1 MGVDIIDE
9 HNKNKNEHKRG
20 KNCENDDHGTHVA
33 ALAGGLE
40 YGIATEATLY
50 SVRVADCDGKSNIGY
65 IIEGLHH
72 TMKKIKKLNKPSVIN
87 LSLGSK
93 RGFISAAGNAA
104 IRRVVDKEGIP
115 VVVPA
120 GDTFKEASRYWP
132 AIPDVINVGATRDGD
147 AMFKS
152 NYGPAIDIL
161 APGVDIKSASIP
173 GDIATDGDTATAVK
187 SGTPMA
193 AAIVSG
199 AVAVLL
205 QEQGQIKPAKLK
217 QLLLKNAIN
226 GVIEGPHF
234 EKNTPNKLLQ
244 IK

>member
-9 HNKNKNEHKRG
+9 HTDDISKRKKG
-20 KNCENDDHGTHVA
+20 GHCANNDHGTHVA
-33 ALAGGLE
+33 ALAGGHK

-72 TMKKIKKLNKPSVIN
+72 TMKKIKKSNKPSVIN

-104 IRRVVDKEGIP
+104 IRHVVAKEGIP
-115 VVVPA
+115 VVVSA
-120 GDTFKEASRYWP
+120 GDEFDEASRYWP
-132 AIPDVINVGATRDGD
+132 AIPDVINVGATKDINF
-147 AMFKS
+147 MSTTS

-161 APGVDIKSASIP
+161 APGEGIKSATTS
-173 GDIATDGDTATAVK
+173 GDTDTDVK

-199 AVAVLL
+199 AVAVLIK
-205 QEQGQIKPAKLK
+205 EHGQMKPAELK
-217 QLLLKNAIN
+217 QLLLKNAIY
-226 GVIEGPHF
+226 GAIDKGPRI
-234 EKNTPNKLLQ
+234 KLGTPNKLLQ
-244 IK
+244 IKK

>member
-9 HNKNKNEHKRG
+9 HNKNENEHKRG
-20 KNCENDDHGTHVA
+20 GNCENDDHGTHVA
-33 ALAGGLE
+33 ALAGGHK
-40 YGIATEATLY
+40 YGIATKAMLY

-72 TMKKIKKLNKPSVIN
+72 TMEKIKESKPQKPSVIN

-93 RGFISAAGNAA
+93 KGFISAAGNAA

-115 VVVPA
+115 VVVSA
-120 GDTFKEASRYWP
+120 GDKFDEASRYWP
-132 AIPDVINVGATRDGD
+132 AIPDVINVGATAVSGFMG
-147 AMFKS
+147 ATS

-161 APGVDIKSASIP
+161 APGVNIISASISS
-173 GDIATDGDTATAVK
+173 DTATDVK

-205 QEQGQIKPAKLK
+205 QEHGQIKPAELK
-217 QLLLKNAIN
+217 QLLLNNAIN
-226 GVIEGPHF
+226 DVIEGPQIK
-234 EKNTPNKLLQ
+234 KNTPNKLLQ